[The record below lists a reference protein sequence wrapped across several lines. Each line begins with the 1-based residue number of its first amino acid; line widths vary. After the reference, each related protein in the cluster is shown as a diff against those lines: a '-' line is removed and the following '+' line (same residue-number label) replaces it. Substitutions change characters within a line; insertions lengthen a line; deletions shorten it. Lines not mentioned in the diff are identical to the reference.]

1 METLTSSLLYALG
14 IIGITGFLIFML
26 AMVYQLLRFID
37 RRLPRI
43 WLVLGPLMVVAG
55 VAVEYFRLTA
65 VSLLVCTAGMLLIAI
80 GGLLWWLDG
89 RDGDSRSGG
98 NYAERRIAPRL

>member
-14 IIGITGFLIFML
+14 IIGVAGVLIFLL
-26 AMVYQLLRFID
+26 AMMYQLLRFID

-43 WLVLGPLMVVAG
+43 WLVIGPLMVVAG
-55 VAVEYFRLTA
+55 VGVEYFRLTA

-80 GGLLWWLDG
+80 GALLWWMEG
-89 RDGDSRSGG
+89 RDGSRDGG
-98 NYAERRIAPRL
+98 GYAGRRIAPRL